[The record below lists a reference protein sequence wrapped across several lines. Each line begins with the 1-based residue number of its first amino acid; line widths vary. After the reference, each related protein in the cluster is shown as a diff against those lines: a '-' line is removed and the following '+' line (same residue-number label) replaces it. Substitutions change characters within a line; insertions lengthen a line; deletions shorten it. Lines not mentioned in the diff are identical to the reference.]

1 MILLPVFTIRLV
13 NITKTKI
20 KVMIIEFNLNRLEG
34 DWWFELGIS
43 IEKTEY
49 HPSKKMVL
57 TIALAFASVYV
68 RW

>member
-1 MILLPVFTIRLV
+1 MKQLPKFTIRLV
-13 NITKTKI
+13 NTTKTKI
-20 KVMIIEFNLNRLEG
+20 KVMIIEFMLNRLEG

-49 HPSKKMVL
+49 HPNKKMVL